1 MAKKEVCGACGKLLQ
16 RKFITEGLKKFCCQ
30 ECCSAYSDGG
40 KKKKKNVC
48 EFC

>member
-30 ECCSAYSDGG
+30 ECCDTAKQG
-40 KKKKKNVC
+40 KKKKNVC